1 MLNVIGNRK
10 YFIGLSAVLIVASI
24 IALVYPGLKIGV
36 DFKSGSS
43 LTVAMKGVDPGSA
56 AVREAFADSGHDEAV
71 VQSAGGGQYFVRT
84 ADLGAT
90 GREPVEAALK
100 AKFGEDYEIIEVNS
114 VGAAVARETVRT
126 AIFATLVGSAFV
138 MLYIMY
144 SFRSVPASYRYAI
157 AAIIPLGHDVLIT
170 MGVFAV
176 LGAMIGTEVNAI
188 FVVGVL
194 TLIGYTVNNTI
205 VVFDRIRENVRLAP
219 SRPFGQTVNLAINET
234 LTRNLN
240 VSVTTLIAI
249 LAMLLLGGATLRD
262 FLIILFVGL
271 FVGTY
276 SSTFIAAQLV
286 AAWESGELG
295 RWLRFWRRRRPQ
307 AQTQKVAPSPQP
319 TR

>member
-10 YFIGLSAVLIVASI
+10 YFVGLSAVLVIASV
-24 IALVYPGLKIGV
+24 IALFYPGLRIGV

-43 LTVAMKGVDPGSA
+43 LTIAFEGADPGSA
-56 AVREAFADSGHDEAV
+56 AVREAFSDSGHDEAV

-100 AKFGEDYEIIEVNS
+100 AKFGANYEIIEVNS

-126 AIFATLVGSAFV
+126 AIFATFVGTAFV

-157 AAIIPLGHDVLIT
+157 AAIVPLGHDVLIT

-176 LGAMIGTEVNAI
+176 LGALIGTEVNAI

-240 VSVTTLIAI
+240 VSVTTLVAI

-286 AAWESGELG
+286 VAWESGELG
-295 RWLRFWRRRRPQ
+295 RWLRFWRRRD
-307 AQTQKVAPSPQP
+307 S
-319 TR
+319 TRSGQH